1 MKSIAL
7 ALSVI
12 LTPCLTYASDHI
24 DGPLTTQHRVA
35 DLTDFFAFPTPGK
48 AESLTLILNTYPLV
62 PNSGHFTDKAIYT
75 FYIRRASSSGQKA
88 FQTAEEIAIH
98 CTFET
103 PEVTSNHKVTCRS
116 TNGLFAQSKF
126 NQIKPSVLG
135 NDFDVY
141 AGVRS
146 DPFFFDAQFAQ
157 GLASAGKVPKSGA
170 SNTMGDINMLSIV
183 VDIEMKSLY
192 PIDTPTLLALAVDV
206 TDTNTPAK
214 RLDRIGRPEITNVS
228 LLSIGKVADLRDQY
242 NLDRPF
248 AVDADIQ
255 AAYATRLF
263 ENIDIYDKADQ
274 RVDWNL
280 AEREAL
286 AQILADDFLVLD
298 LSKPCTGDQFLEI
311 EKALLRGAAHQS
323 CGGRKTTDDIMDTL
337 HTLYVSEFSG
347 RKIGDGV
354 NAPAKSI
361 SQKFPYLA
369 EPETG
374 LFARLKRKAAAMIL
388 GIEGLL

>member
-1 MKSIAL
+1 
-7 ALSVI
+7 
-12 LTPCLTYASDHI
+12 
-24 DGPLTTQHRVA
+24 
-35 DLTDFFAFPTPGK
+35 
-48 AESLTLILNTYPLV
+48 
-62 PNSGHFTDKAIYT
+62 
-75 FYIRRASSSGQKA
+75 
-88 FQTAEEIAIH
+88 
-98 CTFET
+98 
-103 PEVTSNHKVTCRS
+103 
-116 TNGLFAQSKF
+116 
-126 NQIKPSVLG
+126 
-135 NDFDVY
+135 
-141 AGVRS
+141 
-146 DPFFFDAQFAQ
+146 
-157 GLASAGKVPKSGA
+157 
-170 SNTMGDINMLSIV
+170 
-183 VDIEMKSLY
+183 MKSLY
-192 PIDTPTLLALAVDV
+192 PFATPTLLALAVDV

-323 CGGRKTTDDIMDTL
+323 CGGRKPTDDIMDTL